1 MPTIQ
6 QIFGISG
13 LSWLLTDDQGQDVRQ
28 GEVGKVD
35 ICGISRNNLITN
47 FVSYQQQRCEQHW
60 VMLVLPSLF
69 VISRYCLPFFVIA
82 SPDIAPWF

>member
-13 LSWLLTDDQGQDVRQ
+13 LSWLLTDDQGQYVRQ

-35 ICGISRNNLITN
+35 ICGISRNNHIN
-47 FVSYQQQRCEQHW
+47 NRDVSNTWSCW
-60 VMLVLPSLF
+60 CCPLSL
-69 VISRYCLPFFVIA
+69 
-82 SPDIAPWF
+82 

>member
-47 FVSYQQQRCEQHW
+47 FV
-60 VMLVLPSLF
+60 
-69 VISRYCLPFFVIA
+69 
-82 SPDIAPWF
+82 